1 MKKALKKPGKYPPV
15 LSEYSPSR
23 NMGAMSE
30 TFAKDLNKYIDSNPH
45 GYISRKGVWAP
56 SAYSST
62 RVSDKEF
69 LSLAR
74 VRYMRSVVDPGEAV
88 GLLASQG

>member
-1 MKKALKKPGKYPPV
+1 
-15 LSEYSPSR
+15 
-23 NMGAMSE
+23 MGSMSE
-30 TFAKDLNKYIDSNPH
+30 TFARDLNKYVDANPD
-45 GYISRKGVWAP
+45 GFIARKGVWAP

-62 RVSDKEF
+62 RVPDKEF